1 LSLRPIVFEHLSLL
15 LKSSQRYSILLVERA
30 VMSVLRI
37 CLILAAKASSVVPPQ
52 NPRLITKVPQ
62 PSQLRDQ
69 IFLAIDLLGGLP
81 PVVANSVA
89 EQIMSGLIVIVQNHR
104 EVISSQTEWNIVLAL
119 IRSSISNIEAARLS
133 FDLIQGLIND
143 GPEQCIS
150 ADNIVGLVAVLDD
163 FATAAGIMAE
173 VEQQHAR
180 RHPRPGSSG

>member
-1 LSLRPIVFEHLSLL
+1 
-15 LKSSQRYSILLVERA
+15 
-30 VMSVLRI
+30 MRI
-37 CLILAAKASSVVPPQ
+37 CLILAAKASSTVPPKK
-52 NPRLITKVPQ
+52 PRLMTQVPQ

-69 IFLAIDLLGGLP
+69 IFLSFDLLGGLP

-89 EQIMSGLIVIVQNHR
+89 EQIISGLILIVQNHR

-119 IRSSISNIEAARLS
+119 IRSSISNLETARLS
-133 FDLIQGLIND
+133 FDLIQRLAAD

-163 FATAAGIMAE
+163 FATAAGVMAE

-180 RHPRPGSSG
+180 RRPQPDSSG